1 VSLLLPGFTVFKSLK
16 SDTVVP
22 VSEAKTAKSPSMPM
36 HAETL
41 LLVQNRDGSLI
52 VLEINLLSVLLHHM
66 TQLTSC

>member
-1 VSLLLPGFTVFKSLK
+1 
-16 SDTVVP
+16 
-22 VSEAKTAKSPSMPM
+22 MPM